1 MDFGWNCVEYVDA
14 SAAVDAGAAELVA
27 AEGEGADHA
36 TGMSSCGS
44 LEVCANTHCRSTA
57 ETIRPASV
65 IGGWPRMACLK
76 MLRWTHFHSNACR
89 TWLVLPLFPLVR
101 AIA

>member
-44 LEVCANTHCRSTA
+44 LEVCAKTH
-57 ETIRPASV
+57 
-65 IGGWPRMACLK
+65 
-76 MLRWTHFHSNACR
+76 
-89 TWLVLPLFPLVR
+89 
-101 AIA
+101 